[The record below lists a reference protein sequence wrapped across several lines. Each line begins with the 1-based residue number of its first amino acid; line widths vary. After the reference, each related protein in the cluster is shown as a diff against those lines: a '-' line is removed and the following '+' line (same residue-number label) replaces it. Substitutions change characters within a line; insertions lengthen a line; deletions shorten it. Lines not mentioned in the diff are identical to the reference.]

1 MTPTSLHD
9 ALFERLLE
17 RARDSDTPTSSA
29 HKPGVLTALRA
40 TGWRVVA
47 DLRQAGSRRASTR
60 DAELARAF
68 RAGDADAFDELFARY
83 HGKLIGY
90 ARRAGCSADA
100 EDLAQEAFTAL
111 ARAASLDDPAF
122 NVPAYLF
129 TVVRNNAIK
138 LGIRRAREQALD
150 DASTE
155 VEDPSPNPLEQLIA
169 VHSFEQVV
177 VVIEDSCTPAEQ
189 SVLAAIHAGSTT
201 AEIAVQLQTTVGNI
215 RVIRHRALAR
225 LRAAFKE
232 DSA

>member
-1 MTPTSLHD
+1 VTPTSLHD

-17 RARDSDTPTSSA
+17 RARDSDAPTSSA

-47 DLRQAGSRRASTR
+47 DLRQAGSRRTSAG

-90 ARRAGCSADA
+90 ARRAGCSAEA

-111 ARAASLDDPAF
+111 ARTASFDDPAF

-138 LGIRRAREQALD
+138 LGIRRAREHVLN
-150 DASTE
+150 DASAE
-155 VEDPSPNPLEQLIA
+155 VEDPSPGPLEQLIA
-169 VHSFEQVV
+169 THSFEQVV
-177 VVIEDSCTPAEQ
+177 VAIEDRCTPAEQ
-189 SVLAAIHAGSTT
+189 SVLSAFHVGSTT
-201 AEIAVQLQTTVGNI
+201 AEIAVELQTTAGNV
-215 RVIRHRALAR
+215 RVIRHRAIIK
-225 LRAAFKE
+225 LRAALDE
-232 DSA
+232 ELA